1 MKRTVLEY
9 IDNPMGTGSSA
20 LASRH
25 VLINDY
31 SKRLAKLS
39 EQNDLTPIIY
49 YDKPKDEYYFHFKI
63 PSESKDRGNTYDV
76 VIKLSPDKKEN
87 KKDSMLTN
95 YTLQFFS
102 NSPSFIYTFAYSYDK
117 NDMLIKFL
125 AKEKYD
131 KMVLSKA
138 PNIRNPQQAM
148 TYEKTT
154 IFALLYM
161 IKDRKYLNKLVVDSA
176 SKKFSEKEVLSKI
189 RNDEQVKIQIKKE
202 QNRVKRDAE
211 KAKRQELE
219 ATRMQNNMRNNNS
232 KKIAPKRSNIS
243 KPAGRIT
250 PKPKIK
256 PKAKIR
262 PRR

>member
-9 IDNPMGTGSSA
+9 IDNPMGTGSAA
-20 LASRH
+20 LGSRH

-39 EQNDLTPIIY
+39 EQKDLTPIIY
-49 YDKPKDEYYFHFKI
+49 HDKGKDDYYFHFKI
-63 PSESKDRGNTYDV
+63 PSESKGRGNTYDV
-76 VIKLSPDKKEN
+76 VIKLSAPN
-87 KKDSMLTN
+87 KGNKDSMLTN

-102 NSPSFIYTFAYSYDK
+102 NSPSFIYTFAYMYNK
-117 NDMLIKFL
+117 NDMLISFL

-131 KMVLSKA
+131 KVVLSKA

-161 IKDRKYLNKLVVDSA
+161 IKDRKYLNKLVVNSA

-189 RNDEQVKIQIKKE
+189 RNDEQVKIQIKRE
-202 QNRVKRDAE
+202 QNRVKREAE
-211 KAKRQELE
+211 KVKRQGIEMSRVE
-219 ATRMQNNMRNNNS
+219 NNSSNNNS
-232 KKIAPKRSNIS
+232 KKIVPRRSNIS

-256 PKAKIR
+256 PRGKIR